1 MTFAV
6 LTSIAASM
14 KEFKRDPI
22 GVVEKA
28 DGEAVL
34 VIERNKPAFY
44 AVPPALY
51 EAMMSSVNFQCPAA
65 TLKPQQNSGTQ
76 K

>member
-6 LTSIAASM
+6 LANFAASM
-14 KEFKRDPI
+14 EEFKRDPI
-22 GVVEKA
+22 GVIEKA

-44 AVPPALY
+44 VVPPALY
-51 EAMMSSVNFQCPAA
+51 KALMISVDTQCSAETLMSETDEVHR
-65 TLKPQQNSGTQ
+65 
-76 K
+76 

>member
-6 LTSIAASM
+6 LANFAASM
-14 KEFKRDPI
+14 EEFKRDPI
-22 GVVEKA
+22 GVIEKA

-44 AVPPALY
+44 VVPPALY
-51 EAMMSSVNFQCPAA
+51 KALMISVDTQCSAVTLMSETDEVHR
-65 TLKPQQNSGTQ
+65 
-76 K
+76 